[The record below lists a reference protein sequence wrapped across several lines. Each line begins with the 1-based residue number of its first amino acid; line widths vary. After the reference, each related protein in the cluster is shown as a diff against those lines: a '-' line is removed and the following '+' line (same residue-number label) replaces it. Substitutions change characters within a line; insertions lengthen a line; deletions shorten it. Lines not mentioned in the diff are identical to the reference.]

1 MDQDDT
7 LFGWLRYYVSFL
19 AAFVFLGVGAASLYV
34 GLAGNEFEAWSTV
47 IEDGFRIQPRQ
58 VGAVAEAIFRSEAAY
73 GPAME
78 ALGIEGDPR
87 SFLSTST
94 DIRPVPETNVVII
107 VGRAEDSQRAEEIS
121 AAMANSFVD
130 AVEDRI
136 EFSNFTVFD
145 AARTVPV
152 RGDVSTPVGLSVG
165 GASAFWLAF
174 GASVLHYR
182 LRRPVLAVERARS
195 IVRPTSVTPLD
206 GSWWSWLGIFRP
218 KLKWSDVQ
226 NNESKLALLASGKE
240 GPAVVEAPGASDRK
254 LKRLAKRLPKGW
266 LLHGFHPV
274 PADSASQEHSTAI
287 VVADPSTNEV
297 DLEHADFVGGEGPT
311 SHRGRRR
318 VELVWIR

>member
-7 LFGWLRYYVSFL
+7 LFSWLRYYVSL
-19 AAFVFLGVGAASLYV
+19 LGLFVLLGVGTAALYL
-34 GLAGNEFEAWSTV
+34 GLAPNEFEAWSTV
-47 IEDGFRIQPRQ
+47 IEDGFRIPPRQ
-58 VGAVAEAIFRSEAAY
+58 VGAMAEVIFRSEAAY

-78 ALGIEGDPR
+78 DLGIQGDPQ

-107 VGRAEDSQRAEEIS
+107 IGRAGDSQRAEEIS
-121 AAMANSFVD
+121 TVMANSFVE
-130 AVEDRI
+130 AVEARI
-136 EFSNFTVFD
+136 ELSNFTVFD

-152 RGDVSTPVGLSVG
+152 RGDVSLPVGLSVG

-174 GASVLHYR
+174 GATVLHYR

-206 GSWWSWLGIFRP
+206 GSWPSWLGIFRP
-218 KLKWSDVQ
+218 RLKWSDAQ

-240 GPAVVEAPGASDRK
+240 RPAVVEAPGASDRK
-254 LKRLAKRLPKGW
+254 LKHLAQRLPEGW

-274 PADSASQEHSTAI
+274 PADSASQGHGLTI
-287 VVADPSTNEV
+287 VVADPSTSEV
-297 DLEHADFVGGEGPT
+297 DLEQADLFGAQGRT
-311 SHRGRRR
+311 DNRGRRS
-318 VELVWIR
+318 VELMWIR